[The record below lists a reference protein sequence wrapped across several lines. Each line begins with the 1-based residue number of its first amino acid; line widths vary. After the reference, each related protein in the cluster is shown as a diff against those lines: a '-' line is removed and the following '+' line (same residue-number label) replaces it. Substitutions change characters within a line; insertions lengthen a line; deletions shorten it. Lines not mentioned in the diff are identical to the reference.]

1 MARVRNRAITIRLT
15 EKEYKLLGEKVEMSG
30 LTQQSFVIN
39 AVMGAVLY
47 GKDGMNYLEEIRNDV
62 ASFVEQVRGI
72 ATNINQMARIANAN
86 KETITESKLL
96 KLKSDFDL
104 IKKEGDEIWRSLR
117 LLMAHQKV
125 VPEHVSA

>member
-72 ATNINQMARIANAN
+72 ATNINQMARIANVN

-125 VPEHVSA
+125 APEHVSA

>member
-30 LTQQSFVIN
+30 LTQQSFVIH

-62 ASFVEQVRGI
+62 AAFV
-72 ATNINQMARIANAN
+72 
-86 KETITESKLL
+86 
-96 KLKSDFDL
+96 
-104 IKKEGDEIWRSLR
+104 
-117 LLMAHQKV
+117 
-125 VPEHVSA
+125 